1 MGKLRIFSVVL
12 VLIQLVTN
20 IILIKSRKKNKTT
33 MSVVLFIVSTMY
45 LFVTT
50 INTLIVCGDVWNDT
64 LMK

>member
-50 INTLIVCGDVWNDT
+50 INTLIVCGDV
-64 LMK
+64 